1 MKKNIKSESIM
12 ITGKTKLT
20 GVIGH
25 PIKHSFSPPMHNTAY
40 KKMNMD
46 YVYVPFHILPENIDN
61 LITSA
66 KTMNIQGLNVTI
78 PYKTTIIPQLDEIDE
93 IAQKIGAVNT
103 IQFKNGKAKGYN
115 TDGIGAIKSLKK
127 YTDLEDKNILILGAG
142 GASKAITF
150 TLTYENPQN
159 ITIANRTQQNADTL
173 IENIKK
179 QTPYTN
185 ISYIPIQKTDE
196 IIDDIDIIINTTPI
210 GMTPNIDECPIN
222 TDKINQKHTV
232 MDIIYNPLETKLLKK
247 AKQQKAQTIPGTH
260 MLVNQGIEAFKIF
273 TNQTPKYEYFE
284 KPLLKILTQKQ

>member
-1 MKKNIKSESIM
+1 M

-185 ISYIPIQKTDE
+185 ISYIPIQNTDE

-247 AKQQKAQTIPGTH
+247 AKQKKAKTIPVTH

>member
-1 MKKNIKSESIM
+1 MKKHKKVKNIM

-40 KKMNMD
+40 EKMNMD

-93 IAQKIGAVNT
+93 IAQKIGAINT

-127 YTDLEDKNILILGAG
+127 YTNLEDKNILILGSG

-150 TLTYENPQN
+150 TLTYENPQS
-159 ITIANRTQQNADTL
+159 ITIANRTQKNADTL

-179 QTPYTN
+179 QTSYTN
-185 ISYIPIQKTDE
+185 ISYIPIQNTDE
-196 IIDDIDIIINTTPI
+196 IIDDVDIIINTTPI
-210 GMTPNIDECPIN
+210 GMTPNTDECPIN

-260 MLVNQGIEAFKIF
+260 MLINQGIEAFKIF

>member
-185 ISYIPIQKTDE
+185 ISYIPIQNTDE